1 MKVVLLA
8 GGTGSAK
15 LIRGFK
21 SLPVELTVV
30 SNVGDNFWTY
40 GVYVCPD
47 IDVATYALA
56 GIGDREKGWGVAG
69 DTFDVLSR
77 LSRLGAETWFRLGDA
92 DLAACLAR
100 TELMRK
106 GKTLTEATDAI
117 RRALGVRA
125 AVLPISDHPI
135 ETKVLTPRGVL
146 HLQEF
151 WVRDRGRPRVL
162 DVRYSGARK
171 ARPTAEVTSAISD
184 ADRIVICP
192 ANPVTSIGPMLAIP
206 GFSGLLFEAPGH
218 KVALSPMEG
227 AGPFSG
233 PAGKF
238 LKARGV
244 RPDSVGV
251 ASLYRRFV
259 DSIVISTSDS
269 GMGGSIRGL
278 GVECYATKTRMS
290 GPADE
295 LRLAKE
301 LIEA

>member
-15 LIRGFK
+15 LTRGFK
-21 SLPVELTVV
+21 SIPVDLKVI
-30 SNVGDNFWTY
+30 SNIGDNFWTY

-56 GIGDREKGWGVAG
+56 GIGDRDRGWGVAG
-69 DTFDVLSR
+69 DTFRVLSR
-77 LSRLGAETWFRLGDA
+77 LSRLGAETWFKLGDA

-100 TELMRK
+100 TELMRR

-125 AVLPISDHPI
+125 EVLPASDGPI
-135 ETKVLTPRGVL
+135 ETKVVTPKGVL

-151 WVRDRGRPRVL
+151 WVRDRGGPRVV
-162 DVRYSGARK
+162 DVRYDGARR
-171 ARPTAEVTSAISD
+171 ARATVEVASAISG

-206 GFSGLLFEAPGH
+206 GFSRLLQKAPGR
-218 KVALSPMEG
+218 KIALSPMEG
-227 AGPFSG
+227 ARPFSG
-233 PAGKF
+233 PAGRF
-238 LKARGV
+238 MKARGV

-251 ASLYRRFV
+251 AGLYAKLV
-259 DSIVISTSDS
+259 DSIVISASDS
-269 GMGGSIRGL
+269 RMGGRIREL
-278 GVECYATKTRMS
+278 GVECLVTMTRMA
-290 GPADE
+290 GPEDE

>member
-21 SLPVELTVV
+21 NLPVDLTVV

-56 GIGDREKGWGVAG
+56 GTGDREKGWGIAG
-69 DTFDVLSR
+69 DTFHVLSR
-77 LSRLGAETWFRLGDA
+77 LSELGTETWFKLGDA
-92 DLAACLAR
+92 DLAVCLAR
-100 TELMRK
+100 TELLRR
-106 GKTLTEATDAI
+106 GKTLTEATVAVCG
-117 RRALGVRA
+117 ALGVRA
-125 AVLPISDHPI
+125 AVLPASDHPI
-135 ETKVLTPRGVL
+135 ETHVVTPRGVL

-162 DVRYSGARK
+162 DVRYGGARR
-171 ARPTAEVTSAISD
+171 ASPTKEVTSAISE

-192 ANPVTSIGPMLAIP
+192 ANPVTSIGPMLAVP
-206 GFSGLLFEAPGH
+206 GFSRLLSMAPGR
-218 KVALSPMEG
+218 KVALSPMDG

-238 LKARGV
+238 LKAKGV
-244 RPDSVGV
+244 RQDSVGV
-251 ASLYRRFV
+251 ASLYARFV
-259 DSIVISTSDS
+259 DSIVVSASDS

-278 GVECYATKTRMS
+278 GVECHLTRTKIS
-290 GPADE
+290 GPKDE